1 MKIFLIYVASNA
13 KIDLKKLI
21 SISLILIFLFQFI
34 GYYFVN
40 MGLRYQAKSA
50 ISQRLDA
57 EEYSDAETITFE
69 IPLAVPYGFDS
80 KDYERVD
87 GEFEYNGEFYKM
99 IKQKLFHDTLYI
111 VCINNKVEKELVADM
126 TNFVKLS
133 TDLPTSSKDNAKVL
147 NNLLKEYVSQPSIE
161 IASQKGLPLQRTFF
175 TQSSDRLVETDFSV
189 LSPPPRFS
197 C

>member
-1 MKIFLIYVASNA
+1 
-13 KIDLKKLI
+13 
-21 SISLILIFLFQFI
+21 
-34 GYYFVN
+34 
-40 MGLRYQAKSA
+40 MGLRYQAKSE
-50 ISQRLDA
+50 ISQRLDD
-57 EEYSDAETITFE
+57 EQYSEAETITFE

-87 GEFEYNGEFYKM
+87 GEFEYKGEFYKM
-99 IKQKLFHDTLYI
+99 VKQKLFRDTLYI
-111 VCINNKVEKELVADM
+111 VCINNKSEKELITDM

-133 TDLPTSSKDNAKVL
+133 TDLPSSSKDHSKVL

-161 IASQKGLPLQRTFF
+161 MTEQSGLPVHRTFF
-175 TQSSDRLVETDFSV
+175 AKSSDRLLETDFSV